1 MIERLTEPGSDAGPH
16 CRCGAE
22 MVRVRVERRSADT
35 LVKFFMCRTCDYDL
49 RVMVWDDEP
58 TGESAPR

>member
-1 MIERLTEPGSDAGPH
+1 
-16 CRCGAE
+16 